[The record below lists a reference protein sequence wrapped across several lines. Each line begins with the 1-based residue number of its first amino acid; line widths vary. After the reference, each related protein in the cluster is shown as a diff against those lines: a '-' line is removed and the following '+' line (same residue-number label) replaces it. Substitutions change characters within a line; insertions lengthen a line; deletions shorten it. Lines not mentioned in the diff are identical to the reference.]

1 MDRIN
6 LLKTIAVIMVFFLHA
21 SLFDGGNFKAGQL
34 FLENGWTFIFKT
46 PAWAGCWI
54 FFCISGFLA
63 AKGYLGGKYCT
74 ERYSV
79 LQYYKSK
86 VTKIWV
92 PTIFFWFVCILFS
105 YPDFIINNKNVLFQL
120 ISCTY
125 NGNPGLPGI
134 GATWFVFT
142 VMWLYF
148 LTPLFF
154 ILIQFFSKKK
164 KNIVLLI
171 ITLGLGFAYRYY
183 CYKSHL
189 DWYRFVYTIP
199 LANIDLYISGML
211 AAFMNYEHEVKSSR
225 LNDYCIIFLIGFVLF
240 NSYTYYSNL
249 MIPAYMYRFQSVY
262 LLLVFLSL
270 MTIPRGI
277 KNKTI
282 LGKIIDY
289 VAMIS
294 FEFYLFHSLVLY
306 KIAPYVYAK
315 NGTLGYLKLVVIT
328 VVITLFSSLLFKRIA
343 YNK

>member
-1 MDRIN
+1 MDKIN

-34 FLENGWTFIFKT
+34 FLEKDWTFIFKT

-74 ERYSV
+74 ERKSV
-79 LQYYKSK
+79 LQYYKNK
-86 VTKIWV
+86 VIKIWV
-92 PTIFFWFVCILFS
+92 PTITFWFVCILFS
-105 YPDFIINNKNVLFQL
+105 YPDFIINNKKVLFQL
-120 ISCTY
+120 VSCTY

-154 ILIQFFSKKK
+154 KVIQFFNH
-164 KNIVLLI
+164 KNKNMVLLLI
-171 ITLGLGFAYRYY
+171 ILGLGFAYRYC
-183 CYKSHL
+183 CYKSNL
-189 DWYRFVYTIP
+189 DWYRFVYTLP

-211 AAFMNYEHEVKSSR
+211 AAFMNDEHGEKGSR
-225 LNDYCIIFLIGFVLF
+225 LNNFCIVLLLAFVLF
-240 NSYTYYSNL
+240 NSYTYYSNR
-249 MIPAYMYRFQSVY
+249 MIHAYMYRFQSIY

-270 MTIPRGI
+270 VTIPIGI
-277 KNKTI
+277 RYKSA

-289 VAMIS
+289 VATIS

-315 NGTLGYLKLVVIT
+315 NGTLGYIKLSVIT
-328 VVITLFSSLLFKRIA
+328 IAITLLSSLLFKRLA